1 MAPTGDRPARPPDTG
16 ARPSWGQLWA
26 LSGGGWV
33 GTVGGAQDQG
43 PAPTDEL
50 HGRLLQVPVGAAQ
63 VSQRL
68 HEKPVVVAK
77 VALHLGRG
85 KRWAPQT
92 PVTPLRPRP
101 PASPAV
107 PRLMT
112 RPPPPAIPPRAGAC
126 VKGPG
131 TLHSVTSPRHVL
143 REASPA
149 PPTPHPPQLQQQ
161 SQGQSEPRGG
171 REVCW
176 ALLHQDW
183 SPASLATLARSPGL
197 VLRTR
202 GVCGCSRRG
211 QQAQDGTAPGPRIRP
226 I

>member
-1 MAPTGDRPARPPDTG
+1 MAPTGDRPTRPPDTG
-16 ARPSWGQLWA
+16 ARPSRGQLWA

-68 HEKPVVVAK
+68 HEKLVVVAK

-85 KRWAPQT
+85 KRRVPRL

-107 PRLMT
+107 PRPMT
-112 RPPPPAIPPRAGAC
+112 PPHPTSRWGLCQGTWDPALCHLSPARPPGGLP
-126 VKGPG
+126 GP
-131 TLHSVTSPRHVL
+131 S
-143 REASPA
+143 
-149 PPTPHPPQLQQQ
+149 HPP
-161 SQGQSEPRGG
+161 P
-171 REVCW
+171 
-176 ALLHQDW
+176 
-183 SPASLATLARSPGL
+183 SPASATDPGPVRAKRRQGGLLGSSAPGL
-197 VLRTR
+197 EPSLSCRPRSLPWACAVDTR
-202 GVCGCSRRG
+202 GVWLL
-211 QQAQDGTAPGPRIRP
+211 
-226 I
+226 